1 MSLPLLVM
9 KLTCQK
15 GDLFLH
21 FLHIRLCE
29 CVSAQI
35 SKISE
40 LTERK
45 HLGSSYG
52 FGIESSAISKGLEN
66 FILLVQKQL
75 KFFFVKLIL

>member
-1 MSLPLLVM
+1 M
-9 KLTCQK
+9 
-15 GDLFLH
+15 
-21 FLHIRLCE
+21 
-29 CVSAQI
+29 SAQI
-35 SKISE
+35 IKISE

-52 FGIESSAISKGLEN
+52 FGMESSAISEGLEN